1 MKHVS
6 VVFDPTIAR
15 EKMAA
20 GDNVVYGDAVN
31 EPILLKAHV
40 DSADVVVISVGD
52 IIPSMAIVDKVKKI
66 QSS

>member
-1 MKHVS
+1 
-6 VVFDPTIAR
+6 
-15 EKMAA
+15 
-20 GDNVVYGDAVN
+20 
-31 EPILLKAHV
+31 LLKAHV